1 MKILTKDFSTKEKI
15 LIAVLLVV
23 IISAAY
29 YLFVYRTVNEQIEG
43 FVTERQTLESQ
54 LAILTEQV
62 NSIQAMSE
70 ELGKDTVRSYMPS
83 YNSSKKE
90 LDFLNLTLAETSD
103 YMVNFTTLSRNGDQI
118 SRGYRLEFT
127 ANSYAQAEKIIHALE
142 NSEIRCLIGDYMIN
156 PIENGDHLLDGD
168 VQVVLNGNFYETMY
182 DGVADK
188 ELPEDEAK
196 QE

>member
-15 LIAVLLVV
+15 LIAFLLVV

-43 FVTERQTLESQ
+43 FVTQRQTLESQ
-54 LAILTEQV
+54 LAIATEQV
-62 NSIQAMSE
+62 ESIQAMSN
-70 ELGKDTVRSYMPS
+70 ELINDNVRSYMPS

-90 LDFLNLTLAETSD
+90 LDFLNLTLAETND

-118 SRGYRLEFT
+118 SRGYRLQFT
-127 ANSYAQAEKIIHALE
+127 AKSYAQAEKIINALE

-156 PIENGDHLLDGD
+156 PIENEDHLLDGD